1 MISSASKRGLGQTCT
16 RVRLCLCLCGG
27 VWLPHSHQL
36 SPPKP
41 LYSYTDLGYYKWD
54 FTPTFRGFD
63 SFYGY
68 YEGAEDYFA
77 HTRNG
82 AYDLH
87 YEEGHNCGAN
97 CSIVPNRSGEYS
109 VNIFTEEAVKRIEAS
124 ADSASPFFVYLAY
137 QSVHSPHQAPQ
148 HYIDMYPDLKENAI
162 MAAMLSA
169 LDDGVANVTAALNR
183 TNQTGNT
190 VIILSTDNGGTA
202 GSSNYPLRGE
212 KHSVYEGGV
221 IGTAFIT
228 GWGTS
233 CVWLAGC
240 LAVWRARALSLSHF
254 LFDNNANPASLF

>member
-1 MISSASKRGLGQTCT
+1 M
-16 RVRLCLCLCGG
+16 
-27 VWLPHSHQL
+27 
-36 SPPKP
+36 
-41 LYSYTDLGYYKWD
+41 GYYKWD

-87 YEEGHNCGAN
+87 YEEGRNCGAN